1 MKNLHRTICIVT
13 LLSVAGTAFAA
24 PLESSRGQKLFR
36 YSRTTERERP
46 QLNEETRRLISEYRR
61 NPSEENK
68 AALRKQIEKNYDA
81 VIARKKA
88 KLEELKKTARHDF
101 KIREMEKIVDEV
113 VQDRERRIEQSMRRF
128 TDPRLRP
135 GSRRNTGGFLRSI
148 IAGFVIVAWTEVID
162 DGDRFLAVGIHVV
175 NNRTTD
181 VVSGYN
187 DNSCEKRNKELP
199 DLALGGKAAFFHSF
213 CSL

>member
-24 PLESSRGQKLFR
+24 PLERSRGRKLFR

-61 NPSEENK
+61 NPSEENR

-113 VQDRERRIEQSMRRF
+113 V
-128 TDPRLRP
+128 
-135 GSRRNTGGFLRSI
+135 
-148 IAGFVIVAWTEVID
+148 
-162 DGDRFLAVGIHVV
+162 
-175 NNRTTD
+175 
-181 VVSGYN
+181 
-187 DNSCEKRNKELP
+187 
-199 DLALGGKAAFFHSF
+199 
-213 CSL
+213 